1 MNSIYTQNTNRYVSE
16 YLKHLIKTIYFK
28 KEFLMPYNK
37 FRNNITQE
45 FIVKKDII
53 FDLKQKFK
61 LNEIIPKIENH
72 PKLNGITYH
81 NFDSKFNL
89 IIEAINDRDYNYF
102 NSIKKYDN
110 PGEINY
116 THEQSILKT
125 KNINNQVGLKYI
137 DKFEIIDTG
146 FAIFL

>member
-61 LNEIIPKIENH
+61 LNEIILKIENH
-72 PKLNGITYH
+72 PKLNGIT
-81 NFDSKFNL
+81 FIIL
-89 IIEAINDRDYNYF
+89 IINFI
-102 NSIKKYDN
+102 
-110 PGEINY
+110 
-116 THEQSILKT
+116 
-125 KNINNQVGLKYI
+125 
-137 DKFEIIDTG
+137 
-146 FAIFL
+146 